1 MVTKVPLFASQ
12 TPSNAVGV
20 GECSGCGKN
29 VLVLQS
35 AMGGC
40 DVTSGCVTGMGCMRA
55 PAFRG
60 SLALEAAADVVGGCE
75 FVVVLRL

>member
-20 GECSGCGKN
+20 GECSGWGRN

-35 AMGGC
+35 VVGVC
-40 DVTSGCVTGMGCMRA
+40 DASSGCVSGMGCMRA

-60 SLALEAAADVVGGCE
+60 CLCLEENAEVVGGNE
-75 FVVVLRL
+75 LMVVLRS